1 MDKDKGTLLK
11 MNNCILPAQKC
22 VEALLRE
29 QVSQQRFNTFLDAG
43 IHQMELACIEM
54 RRLVE
59 QARIPVS
66 TSYTDGEF
74 IKKEVYGYVT
84 VLDTGWLHIRLNTLL
99 PRDHFFG
106 GTAYLSD
113 SITRLLRRF
122 QSGGGTVPFYD
133 QAFLAIVE
141 HCDVE
146 TCRAFDHDNKAFQ
159 SVINALKGRV
169 FPDDNQ
175 FELSLGLFTRLSPE
189 ACCHIYVLPVEEAG
203 DFLFCMQA
211 NEV

>member
-11 MNNCILPAQKC
+11 MNNCILSAQKC

-122 QSGGGTVPFYD
+122 SIGRRHGPFLRPSISCHCGTLRCGDLPCFRPRQQS
-133 QAFLAIVE
+133 
-141 HCDVE
+141 
-146 TCRAFDHDNKAFQ
+146 
-159 SVINALKGRV
+159 
-169 FPDDNQ
+169 
-175 FELSLGLFTRLSPE
+175 
-189 ACCHIYVLPVEEAG
+189 LPVG
-203 DFLFCMQA
+203 HQCTQRPGFPGRQPI
-211 NEV
+211 

>member
-1 MDKDKGTLLK
+1 MNMNKALSK
-11 MNNCILPAQKC
+11 MNNCISSAQKC
-22 VEALLRE
+22 INALLQE
-29 QVSQQRFNTFLDAG
+29 QVPQQKCNTFLDAS

-66 TSYTDGEF
+66 TPSTDGQL
-74 IKKEVYGYVT
+74 IRKEVYGYVT

-113 SITRLLRRF
+113 SIIRLLRHFRE
-122 QSGGGTVPFYD
+122 SGGTVPFYD

-146 TCRAFDHDNKAFQ
+146 TCHAFDHDNKAFQ

-189 ACCHIYVLPVEEAG
+189 ICCHIYVLPVDEAG

-211 NEV
+211 GEV